1 MNAQEIIILIIAV
14 LVVLGGGAVY
24 ATVAYNFFTSPTT
37 KQQTKVKE
45 WLKYAVSVAENK
57 LGSSTGQLKLR
68 KVYSMFIVE
77 FPWLAKFVQFETF
90 SKWVDEAVKW
100 LDKQI
105 DINNDIKNVIEKGNI
120 E

>member
-14 LVVLGGGAVY
+14 LVVLGVGVIG
-24 ATVAYNFFTSPTT
+24 AYNFFTLPTT

-100 LDKQI
+100 LDNQI